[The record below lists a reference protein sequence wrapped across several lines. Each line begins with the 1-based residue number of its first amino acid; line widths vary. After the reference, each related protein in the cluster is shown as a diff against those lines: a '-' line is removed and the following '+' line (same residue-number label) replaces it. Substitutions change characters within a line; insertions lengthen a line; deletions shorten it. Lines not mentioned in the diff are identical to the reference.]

1 MKISRRDL
9 NTIIENFLLL
19 EKVSEDIIS
28 SEFKKALA
36 QIKKE
41 VMSLSNISESNRKKV
56 SDILDR
62 THLYIVPADDPISNS
77 KDLMGV
83 DGYARHLSFSPSG
96 ERFKETIDDS
106 IIKDETLKSAYNAKP
121 ITNPIVVIVQKNVK
135 DTKALQQLL
144 LHEIGHIKNNFLKIT
159 EGITLNVEE
168 IRNLLRKDFQGKSA
182 IDIMNTLKS
191 ENRIDKTRD
200 NTNTIRLIKAYKRYY
215 DGVFAD
221 PPDEMG
227 VDEFAVRVAE
237 LKRDTDI
244 LDAISLNAAEVMTLN
259 QMDQQYGSDV
269 AGLALFLDK
278 DATSELINKVAKVK
292 RQDAIKSVTV

>member
-1 MKISRRDL
+1 MKISRREL

-41 VMSLSNISESNRKKV
+41 VMSLSSISESNRKKV

-96 ERFKETIDDS
+96 ERFKETIDGN
-106 IIKDETLKSAYNAKP
+106 IIKDDALKSAYDLKP

-135 DTKALQQLL
+135 DIKKLQQLL

-168 IRNLLRKDFQGKSA
+168 IRNVLRKDFQGKSS
-182 IDIMNTLKS
+182 IEIMNILKS

-200 NTNTIRLIKAYKRYY
+200 NTNTIRLIEAYKRYY
-215 DGVFAD
+215 DGVFAE

-227 VDEFAVRVAE
+227 VDEF
-237 LKRDTDI
+237 KRDTDI
-244 LDAISLNAAEVMTLN
+244 LDAVSLNAPNVMTLN
-259 QMDQQYGSDV
+259 QMDQKYGSDV

-278 DATSELINKVAKVK
+278 DATIELINKVVKVK